1 MSRMIQIR
9 HVPDALHRTLKVRA
23 AQAGMTLS
31 DYLLAEVRR
40 IAERPSR
47 QELIER
53 LAQQPPVKLRVRP
66 ADAVR
71 AERERR

>member
-9 HVPDALHRTLKVRA
+9 HVPDALHRALKVRA

-31 DYLLAEVRR
+31 DFLLAEVRKA
-40 IAERPSR
+40 AERPSR

-53 LAQQPPVKLRVRP
+53 LAKLPHVRLRVRP

>member
-1 MSRMIQIR
+1 MIQIR
-9 HVPDALHRTLKVRA
+9 HVPDVLHRTLEVRA
-23 AQAGMTLS
+23 AQADMTLS
-31 DYLLAEVRR
+31 EYLLAEVRK

-53 LAQQPPVKLRVRP
+53 LAQQPPVKPTVRP

-71 AERERR
+71 AVRERR

>member
-1 MSRMIQIR
+1 MIQIR
-9 HVPDALHRTLKVRA
+9 HVPDALHRALKVRA

-31 DYLLAEVRR
+31 DFLLAEVRR
-40 IAERPSR
+40 VAERPSR

-53 LAQQPPVKLRVRP
+53 LAKLPPVKLRVRP

>member
-9 HVPDALHRTLKVRA
+9 HVPDALHRALKARA

-47 QELIER
+47 EELMER
-53 LAQQPPVKLRVRP
+53 LAQRPSVKLRVRP
-66 ADAVR
+66 AAAVR
-71 AERERR
+71 AQRERR